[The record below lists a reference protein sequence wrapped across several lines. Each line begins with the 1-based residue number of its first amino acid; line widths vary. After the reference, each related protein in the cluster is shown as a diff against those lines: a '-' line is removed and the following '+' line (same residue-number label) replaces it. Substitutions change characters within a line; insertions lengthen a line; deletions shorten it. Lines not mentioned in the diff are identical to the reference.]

1 MVVAHHGFSA
11 GLADV
16 PLDARCDGNGGA
28 LREQLETRMRLY
40 GALRRLWAAAN
51 ASPAQEK

>member
-1 MVVAHHGFSA
+1 VVVAHHGFPA

-16 PLDARCDGNGGA
+16 PLDACCDGNGGS

-40 GALRRLWAAAN
+40 GASRRLWAAAN
-51 ASPAQEK
+51 TSPAQEK